1 MTTPFDKFP
10 PYDIIEEDDVVEYNN
25 KKWIYVLAS
34 SQGQG
39 TSGGSAAGL
48 GWYKLFDGRVED
60 TTLSSTNFA
69 PTKPIRE
76 RANGIAADGTRT
88 IDHFIDLQSI
98 DPLGTSNP

>member
-25 KKWIYVLAS
+25 KKWIYVLPS

-39 TSGGSAAGL
+39 TSGGSVAGL

-60 TTLSSTNFA
+60 TTLSSTVFG
-69 PTKPIRE
+69 PRKPILKIDDT
-76 RANGIAADGTRT
+76 GDDGTRRV
-88 IDHFIDLQSI
+88 DHFLDLQSI
-98 DPLGTSNP
+98 ELLNNPNP

>member
-1 MTTPFDKFP
+1 MTTRENFP

-60 TTLSSTNFA
+60 TTLSNTSFA

-76 RANGIAADGTRT
+76 RENTGDDGVRT
-88 IDHFIDLQSI
+88 IDHFIDLESI
-98 DPLGTSNP
+98 DPLDNSNP